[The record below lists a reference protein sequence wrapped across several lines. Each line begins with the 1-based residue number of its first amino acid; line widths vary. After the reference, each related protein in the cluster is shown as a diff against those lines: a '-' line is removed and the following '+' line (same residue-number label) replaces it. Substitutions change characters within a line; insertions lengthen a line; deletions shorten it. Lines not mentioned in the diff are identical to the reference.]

1 MLVTVRVET
10 RAQTML
16 AIRHKVYNIVVGGNI
31 NLRKMYFTLTVTL
44 VMMGVDRTP
53 SLLDIPG
60 KINCTQYI
68 SQIL

>member
-1 MLVTVRVET
+1 M
-10 RAQTML
+10 
-16 AIRHKVYNIVVGGNI
+16 VYNIVVGGNI

-44 VMMGVDRTP
+44 VMMGVDRAP